1 MTDQTI
7 IRPRPATIIDVAREA
22 GVAVGTVSRY
32 INGLPIRG
40 GNRERIAQVIEELG
54 YRRNSAAASIKTN
67 TTHIVGLLVPAIGEF
82 HAALLD
88 QLTRRMRQTGRAVL
102 CYCHDSEPTSFMQ
115 GLEFFATHRVDAV
128 VMDGHEGLRERLAPY
143 MAEGMLAVL
152 YDNDLP
158 GLSADRVFVENRRAS
173 KRLVDHVLDL
183 GHERVAIIHGHLGD
197 SVGRERLEGYRDALK
212 AHGIAEIPELVVDG
226 RWNERRAYFGMSD
239 LMALPDPPTAVF
251 GANYNM
257 SIGALR
263 WLQEHD
269 VSIPNDMSLV
279 SFDDV
284 PAFSLHLPGITT
296 AGQPV
301 EKIAETIVSTLQERL
316 APGGSMG
323 KRTVRIDADITL
335 RGSTRRLRR

>member
-32 INGLPIRG
+32 INGLPIRT

-67 TTHIVGLLVPAIGEF
+67 TTHIVGMLVPSVSEF

-88 QLTRRMRQTGRAVL
+88 QLSRRMRQTGRAVL
-102 CYCHDSEPTSFMQ
+102 CYCHDTEPTSFME
-115 GLEFFATHRVDAV
+115 GLEFFAGHRVDAV
-128 VMDGHEGLRERLAPY
+128 VMDGNEELRQRLSPY
-143 MAEGMLAVL
+143 IEEGMLVVL

-158 GLSADRVFVENRRAS
+158 GLAADRVFVENRRAS

-183 GHERVAIIHGHLGD
+183 GHQRVAIIHGNLRD
-197 SVGRERLEGYRDALK
+197 SVARDRLEGYRDALK
-212 AHGIAEIPELVVDG
+212 AHGVSEIPELVMDAG
-226 RWNERRAYFGMSD
+226 WNEQRAYSAMAD
-239 LMALPDPPTAVF
+239 LMALPNPPTAVF

-257 SIGALR
+257 SIGAMR

-269 VSIPNDMSLV
+269 VSIPDDISLV

-284 PAFSLHLPGITT
+284 PAFSVHLPGIT
-296 AGQPV
+296 AVGQPV
-301 EKIAETIVSTLQERL
+301 EKIADTIVSTLQERL
-316 APGGSMG
+316 AQDEPRA
-323 KRTVRIDADITL
+323 KRTVRIDADIIL

>member
-67 TTHIVGLLVPAIGEF
+67 TTHIVGLLVPALGEF

-102 CYCHDSEPTSFMQ
+102 CYCHDMEPGSFME

-128 VMDGHEGLRERLAPY
+128 VMDGHEQLRERLAPY
-143 MAEGMLAVL
+143 IAEGMLAVL
-152 YDNDLP
+152 YDNDLT
-158 GLSADRVFVENRRAS
+158 GLLADRVFVENRRAS

-183 GHERVAIIHGHLGD
+183 GHERVAILHGNLRD
-197 SVGRERLEGYRDALK
+197 SVGRDRLEGYRDALR
-212 AHGIAEIPELVVDG
+212 AHGIPEMPELLMDAG
-226 RWNERRAYFGMSD
+226 WSEQRGYSGMSD
-239 LMALPDPPTAVF
+239 LMTLPNPPTAVF

-263 WLQEHD
+263 WLQDHSL
-269 VSIPNDMSLV
+269 SIPGDISLV

-284 PAFSLHLPGITT
+284 PAFSVHLPGIT
-296 AGQPV
+296 AVGQPV

-316 APGGSMG
+316 ARTGTLGR
-323 KRTVRIDADITL
+323 RTVRIDADIIL

>member
-32 INGLPIRG
+32 INGMPIRG

-67 TTHIVGLLVPAIGEF
+67 TSHIVGLLVPAVTEF

-88 QLTRRMRQTGRAVL
+88 QLTRRMRPTGRAVL
-102 CYCHDSEPTSFMQ
+102 CYCHDTEPSSFME
-115 GLEFFATHRVDAV
+115 GIEFFTGHRVDAV
-128 VMDGHEGLRERLAPY
+128 VMDGNEDLLHRLTPY
-143 MAEGMLAVL
+143 IDQGMLAVL

-158 GLSADRVFVENRRAS
+158 GLGADRVFVENRRAS
-173 KRLVDHVLDL
+173 KRLVDHLLDL
-183 GHERVAIIHGHLGD
+183 GHERIAILHGALRD
-197 SVGRERLEGYRDALK
+197 SVARDRLEGYRDALK
-212 AHGIAEIPELVVDG
+212 AHGVAEVPELVADAG
-226 RWNERRAYFGMSD
+226 WDEQRGYACMGE
-239 LMALPDPPTAVF
+239 LMALPTPPTAVF

-284 PAFSLHLPGITT
+284 PAFSVHLPGIT
-296 AGQPV
+296 AVGQPV
-301 EKIAETIVSTLQERL
+301 DKIAETIISILQDRL
-316 APGGSMG
+316 APTGALG
-323 KRTVRIDADITL
+323 KRTVRIDADIIL